1 MNRNGFQTYM
11 QIMPEAIYNHYTRD
25 TILTAKTSLVP
36 KFPIIYHIRIRQLSV
51 NFLSIPF
58 VCEQ

>member
-1 MNRNGFQTYM
+1 MVFKLM

-25 TILTAKTSLVP
+25 PVVTAQTSLEP
-36 KFPIIYHIRIRQLSV
+36 KFPIIHVYSYYSQLTV

-58 VCEQ
+58 V